1 LTAIQRGDRL
11 TVNEYLNR
19 GTNPNEILSNG
30 ASPLKSAV
38 VSSNASVAELLLS
51 RGADV
56 NARDGTGK
64 TALFWARRMNNQA
77 MVQMLLNH
85 GAQD

>member
-1 LTAIQRGDRL
+1 
-11 TVNEYLNR
+11 
-19 GTNPNEILSNG
+19 
-30 ASPLKSAV
+30 LKNAV
-38 VSSNASVAELLLS
+38 VSSNPSVAELLLS

-56 NARDGTGK
+56 NARDATGK